1 LDGGVV
7 YAQLG
12 RELAIQATTRRTA
25 MHSFRSSIP
34 AGLLLCLG
42 IVASPVARC
51 ADIIVSAQ
59 DGKFVR
65 VDGRATF
72 PEPAPSDS
80 LVVID
85 ASTFPPVIK
94 GTVEGLEHTVQG
106 PPQAVAVTPDGKL
119 AIVAAPTRYDYAAKK
134 EMFDHFV
141 QVVDIEASPPKLI
154 GKVDVGGHTNGLS
167 INREGTLLLAAAHDG
182 TVKVLGIDGKNVKLV
197 DQVKVGEKR
206 LSGISFTHDGK
217 AAIVAQ
223 RDENGAAV
231 LSIDGM
237 AVKLTTEKISTGVTP
252 YAVDVSSDGKW
263 AVIGNTGVTGMLG
276 LVGRTVGDADVVTL
290 VDVSKRPFRAVQQI
304 SVPSTPEGVAISPDG
319 RWIAVS
325 CMAGSNL
332 TTDNVGRNKIGKLL
346 LFEIKDGWATKANE
360 IAGAE
365 AAQGVVFSQ
374 DSKQVLLQM
383 DVERAIGVF
392 AVRDGKLVD
401 TGERLKLAAGPV
413 SIRSMPR

>member
-1 LDGGVV
+1 
-7 YAQLG
+7 
-12 RELAIQATTRRTA
+12 
-25 MHSFRSSIP
+25 MHSFRSNIP
-34 AGLLLCLG
+34 AGLLLCLS
-42 IVASPVARC
+42 IVASPAALC

-119 AIVAAPTRYDYAAKK
+119 AIVAAPTRYDYSAKK
-134 EMFDHFV
+134 EVFDNFV
-141 QVVDIEASPPKLI
+141 QVIDIEASPPKLI

-167 INREGTLLLAAAHDG
+167 INREGTLLLAAGHDG
-182 TVKVLGIDGKNVKLV
+182 TVKVLAIDGKNIKLL

-237 AVKLTTEKISTGVTP
+237 SVKLTTEKISTGVTP

-276 LVGRTVGDADVVTL
+276 LAGRTVGDADVVTL
-290 VDVSKRPFRAVQQI
+290 VDVSRRPFRAVQQI
-304 SVPSTPEGVAISPDG
+304 SVLSTPEGVAISADG

-346 LFEIKDGWATKANE
+346 LFEIKDGWATKVNE
-360 IAGAE
+360 VAGAE

-374 DSKQVLLQM
+374 DGKQILLQM

>member
-1 LDGGVV
+1 
-7 YAQLG
+7 
-12 RELAIQATTRRTA
+12 
-25 MHSFRSSIP
+25 MHSFRSNIP

-42 IVASPVARC
+42 LVASPAALC

-119 AIVAAPTRYDYAAKK
+119 AIAAAPTRYDYAAKK
-134 EMFDHFV
+134 EMFDNFV
-141 QVVDIEASPPKLI
+141 QVIDIEASPPKLI

-182 TVKVLGIDGKNVKLV
+182 TVKVLGIDGKNVKLL

-237 AVKLTTEKISTGVTP
+237 SVKLTTEKISTGVTP

-392 AVRDGKLVD
+392 VVRDGKLVD

>member
-1 LDGGVV
+1 
-7 YAQLG
+7 
-12 RELAIQATTRRTA
+12 
-25 MHSFRSSIP
+25 MHSFRSNIP
-34 AGLLLCLG
+34 TGVLLCLS
-42 IVASPVARC
+42 IVASPAALC

-85 ASTFPPVIK
+85 ASTFPPVVK

-134 EMFDHFV
+134 ELFDNFV
-141 QVVDIEASPPKLI
+141 QVIDIEASPPKLI

-182 TVKVLGIDGKNVKLV
+182 SVKVLGIDGKNVKLL

-237 AVKLTTEKISTGVTP
+237 SVKLTTEKISTGVTP

>member
-1 LDGGVV
+1 
-7 YAQLG
+7 
-12 RELAIQATTRRTA
+12 
-25 MHSFRSSIP
+25 MHSFRSNIP
-34 AGLLLCLG
+34 AVLLLCLS
-42 IVASPVARC
+42 IVASPAALC

-106 PPQAVAVTPDGKL
+106 PPQAVAVTSDGKL

-134 EMFDHFV
+134 EIFDNFV
-141 QVVDIEASPPKLI
+141 QVIDIEASPPKLI

-182 TVKVLGIDGKNVKLV
+182 TVKVLAIDGKNVKLL

-237 AVKLTTEKISTGVTP
+237 SVKLTTEKISTGVTP

-263 AVIGNTGVTGMLG
+263 AVIGNTGVAGMLG

-383 DVERAIGVF
+383 DVERAVGVF

>member
-1 LDGGVV
+1 MQTFRLSI
-7 YAQLG
+7 A
-12 RELAIQATTRRTA
+12 LASLFFIGAFFSA
-25 MHSFRSSIP
+25 
-34 AGLLLCLG
+34 AGM
-42 IVASPVARC
+42 C

-72 PEPAPSDS
+72 PEPAPPDS

-85 ASTFPPVIK
+85 ASQFPPVIK

-134 EMFDHFV
+134 ELFDTFV
-141 QVVDIEASPPKLI
+141 QLVDIESSPPKLL
-154 GKVDVGGHTNGLS
+154 GKVDVGAHTNGLS
-167 INREGTLLLAAAHDG
+167 INREGTMLLAAGHDG
-182 TVKVLGIDGKNVKLV
+182 TVKVLAIEGKSARLV

-231 LSIDGM
+231 LSVDG
-237 AVKLTTEKISTGVTP
+237 ATVKLTNEKVSTGVTP
-252 YAVDVSSDGKW
+252 YAVDISSDGNW
-263 AVIGNTGVTGMLG
+263 AVIGNTGVTGMFG
-276 LVGRTVGDADVVTL
+276 LQGRTTGDADVVTL

-304 SVPSTPEGVAISPDG
+304 SVPSTPEGLAISPDG
-319 RWIAVS
+319 RWLAVS

-332 TTDNVGRNKIGKLL
+332 TPDNVGRNKLGKLI
-346 LFEIKDGWATKANE
+346 LFEIKDGWANKVNE
-360 IAGAE
+360 VTSGE

-374 DSKQVLLQM
+374 DGKTVIVQF
-383 DVERAIGVF
+383 DVERALAIY